1 MTQVIE
7 TIPKIDLNP
16 EDVHNLLEELREYHS
31 IYSPLFYRS
40 EHRERSQK
48 YLHGLLLDIDRKS
61 IEPMVLALQGADPK
75 EVRAMQHF
83 ISEGSWD
90 DEVILRQHWQE
101 VDKSL
106 GDEQGV
112 LILDGSDFLKQGKE
126 SAGVKRQYCGE
137 VGKRANCQAGVFLSY
152 TTERGYT
159 LLDRRLY
166 LPHEWISGEEY
177 AKQRKKCH
185 IPDGIKFKTKQE
197 LGWDMIEALHTAGV
211 LRYRWLTC
219 DEFFGRDTVFLD
231 KVSGI
236 GIWYFAEVPHDA
248 RAWLT
253 TPATFEPQWG
263 GKGRKPTK
271 KQLEK
276 GEPHHQMV
284 AEIADSLPAENWSRH
299 IIKEGSKGPMIAD
312 FAVMRVV
319 AVRDGL
325 PGPQVWLILRRN
337 CLTQELKTY
346 LSNAPIRTSFET
358 LVRMSGMRWP
368 IETTFE
374 DSKQYLGMGDY
385 EVRTWRG
392 WHHHMTLCILAHFFL
407 VRMQL
412 RLKKKPRG
420 LLSLKYVYY

>member
-16 EDVHNLLEELREYHS
+16 EDVHNLLEELREYHA
-31 IYSPLFYRS
+31 IYRPLFYRS
-40 EHRERSQK
+40 EHRERSQQ

-61 IEPMVLALQGADPK
+61 VEPMVLALQGADQK
-75 EVRAMQHF
+75 AVRAMQQF

-90 DEVILRQHWQE
+90 DEVILKQHWKE

-166 LPHEWISGEEY
+166 LPQEWISGEEY

-185 IPDGIKFKTKQE
+185 IPDGIKFETKQE
-197 LGWDMIEALHTAGV
+197 LGWDMIVALHTAGV

-219 DEFFGRDTVFLD
+219 DEFFGRDTAFLD

-253 TPATFEPQWG
+253 TPATFVPQWG

-271 KQLEK
+271 IQLEK

-284 AEIADSLPAENWSRH
+284 AEIADSLPAESWSRH

-312 FAVMRVV
+312 FAAMRVV

-337 CLTQELKTY
+337 CLTKELKTY
-346 LSNAPIRTSFET
+346 LSNAPIRTPFET

-412 RLKKKPRG
+412 RLKKKHRG
-420 LLSLKYVYY
+420 LLSLKYIYY

>member
-16 EDVHNLLEELREYHS
+16 EDVHNLLEELCEYHA
-31 IYSPLFYRS
+31 IYSPLFYRN
-40 EHRERSQK
+40 EHRERSQQ

-61 IEPMVLALQGADPK
+61 IEPMVLALQGADQK
-75 EVRAMQHF
+75 TVRAMQHF

-126 SAGVKRQYCGE
+126 SVGVKRQYCGE

-166 LPHEWISGEEY
+166 LPQEWISGEEY
-177 AKQRKKCH
+177 AKQRKKCN
-185 IPDGIKFKTKQE
+185 IPDGIKFETKQE
-197 LGWDMIEALHTAGV
+197 LGWDMIVALHTAGV

-219 DEFFGRDTVFLD
+219 DEFFGRDTAFLD

-236 GIWYFAEVPHDA
+236 GIWYFAEVPHDT

-253 TPATFEPQWG
+253 TPATFVPQWG
-263 GKGRKPTK
+263 GKGRKPTR

-284 AEIADSLPAENWSRH
+284 AEIADSLPAESWSRH

-312 FAVMRVV
+312 FAAMRVV

-337 CLTQELKTY
+337 CLTKELKTY

>member
-7 TIPKIDLNP
+7 TIPQIDLKP

-40 EHRERSQK
+40 EHRGWGQK
-48 YLHGLLLDIDRKS
+48 YLQGLLLDIDFKS
-61 IEPMVLALQGADPK
+61 IEPMVLALQGADQNA
-75 EVRAMQHF
+75 VRAMQQF

-90 DEVILRQHWQE
+90 DDVILKQHWQE

-126 SAGVKRQYCGE
+126 SVGVKRQYCGE
-137 VGKRANCQAGVFLSY
+137 VGKRANCQAGVYLGY
-152 TTERGYT
+152 TTEMGYT

-166 LPHEWISGEEY
+166 LPQEWISGEEY
-177 AKQRKKCH
+177 AEQRKKCK
-185 IPDGIKFKTKQE
+185 IPEGIKFKTKQE
-197 LGWDMIEALHTAGV
+197 LGWDMIEVLHTEKV
-211 LRYRWLTC
+211 LRYRWLCC

-236 GIWYFAEVPHDA
+236 GICYFAEVPHDT

-253 TPATFEPQWG
+253 TPATFMPQWSG
-263 GKGRKPTK
+263 HGRKPTK

-276 GEPHHQMV
+276 GEPCFQKV
-284 AEIADSLPAENWSRH
+284 AEIADSLSAQDWSRH

-312 FAVMRVV
+312 FAAMRVV

-337 CLTQELKTY
+337 CLTHELKTY
-346 LSNAPIRTSFET
+346 LSNAPIRTTFET

-374 DSKQYLGMGDY
+374 DCKQYVGMGDY

-407 VRMQL
+407 VRMRL
-412 RLKKKPRG
+412 LLKKKPQG
-420 LLSLKYVYY
+420 LPSLKYIYY